1 MYLRCMKKVTIYSTP
16 TCPYCMRTKALLSS
30 LNVDYEDIDL
40 ASNVELREQLSEK
53 YQWRTVP
60 MILIGDE
67 FVGGYDDLA
76 KLHAQGGL
84 LSKLS

>member
-1 MYLRCMKKVTIYSTP
+1 MKKVTIYSTP
-16 TCPYCMRTKALLSS
+16 ACPYCMRAKALLNS
-30 LNVDYEDIDL
+30 LNVNYEDIDL

-76 KLHAQGGL
+76 KLHARGEL
-84 LSKLS
+84 LPKLE